1 MTDQDKNI
9 VMSSI
14 EEIIGKLLQSKS
26 WTLTTAE
33 SCTGGF
39 IAHSITNVP
48 GSSSYFKSGFIIYS
62 LESKKRILDLEEKI
76 IENFGV
82 YSPETAIAM
91 ANNVRKIAN
100 ATIGLSTTGIAPPGD
115 DKTKKPIGLS
125 FVGISSSK
133 IQEFR
138 QFDIK
143 CKSREE
149 FKQKL
154 TKEALEFLESVL
166 MRAVEDNN

>member
-1 MTDQDKNI
+1 M
-9 VMSSI
+9 MSSI
-14 EEIIGKLLQSKS
+14 EEIIGKLLESKG
-26 WTLTTAE
+26 WTLATAE

-39 IAHSITNVP
+39 IAHSITNVS
-48 GSSSYFKSGFIIYS
+48 GSSAYFKSGFIIYNI
-62 LESKKRILDLEEKI
+62 ESKKRILDLEEKI

-91 ANNVRKIAN
+91 ANNVRKIVN
-100 ATIGLSTTGIAPPGD
+100 ATVGLSTTGIAPPGD
-115 DKTKKPIGLS
+115 DKTKKPIGLA
-125 FVGISSSK
+125 FVGISSFN

-143 CKSREE
+143 CNNREE

-154 TKEALEFLESVL
+154 TKKALEFLESVL
-166 MRAVEDNN
+166 IRAIKNNN

>member
-1 MTDQDKNI
+1 M
-9 VMSSI
+9 MSSI
-14 EEIIGKLLQSKS
+14 EEIIGKLLESKG
-26 WTLTTAE
+26 WTLATAE

-39 IAHSITNVP
+39 IAHSITNVS
-48 GSSSYFKSGFIIYS
+48 GSSAYFKSGFIIYS
-62 LESKKRILDLEEKI
+62 IELKKQILGLEEKI

-82 YSPETAIAM
+82 YSSETAIAM
-91 ANNVRKIAN
+91 ANNVRKIVN

-115 DKTKKPIGLS
+115 DKTKKPIGLA

-133 IQEFR
+133 IQEFK

-143 CKSREE
+143 CNSREE

-154 TKEALEFLESVL
+154 TKKALEFLEYFL
-166 MRAVEDNN
+166 IRAIQNNN